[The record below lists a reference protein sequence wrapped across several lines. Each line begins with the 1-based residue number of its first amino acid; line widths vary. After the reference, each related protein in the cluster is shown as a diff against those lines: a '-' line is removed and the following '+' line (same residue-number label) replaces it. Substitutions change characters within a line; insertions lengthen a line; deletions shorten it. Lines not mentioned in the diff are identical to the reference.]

1 LTGGCRPALGKPE
14 GGIGRGSLADVSR
27 APKSPQL
34 GRGMTGLS
42 GRGEQARTAG
52 FELKNDCQNSMNVE
66 E

>member
-1 LTGGCRPALGKPE
+1 
-14 GGIGRGSLADVSR
+14 
-27 APKSPQL
+27 
-34 GRGMTGLS
+34 MTGPL